1 MKPVIVSHPD
11 YRRFLSGVGG
21 MYRINWRSYPPAV
34 REIYIRFRELDLSAV
49 DRIMQDQYSNRGPE
63 SRQPSCMLRSLLLM
77 IVMNVVSI
85 TRWVETLHTSQFF
98 AILSGFQPWDI
109 PGVGTFYDFIDK
121 LWNLATPNF
130 SSHIKPPAKQ
140 KVKKPKGK
148 GQKAASIEKES
159 VAELI
164 ARLSQ
169 VTFHTDKEAYGLLF
183 RIFRTC
189 FLDESIRRGKVNP
202 ARLNIAGDGTPVVTA
217 ARFRSHHIC
226 DCWKTGNFNCDCNRY
241 FPQPDCSIGW
251 DSSRDCWYFGYDLY
265 ILTDADSD
273 LSLFPLYHAA
283 SKHDSH
289 GFCEAFFRFRALA
302 PDLTPASK
310 LIFIP
315 ACFIGHIILYTENP
329 PRPYLFIPG
338 MPEQPDAD
346 HNIPFRRQSFLR
358 FHENIL
364 EPGAFSLI
372 IIPEKHLFDIFVI
385 VFLCSFK
392 LRPALRANH
401 PVQRNPK
408 RKN

>member
-217 ARFRSHHIC
+217 ARFRSHH
-226 DCWKTGNFNCDCNRY
+226 T
-241 FPQPDCSIGW
+241 S
-251 DSSRDCWYFGYDLY
+251 
-265 ILTDADSD
+265 
-273 LSLFPLYHAA
+273 
-283 SKHDSH
+283 
-289 GFCEAFFRFRALA
+289 
-302 PDLTPASK
+302 
-310 LIFIP
+310 
-315 ACFIGHIILYTENP
+315 P
-329 PRPYLFIPG
+329 PRESDEWKLMYNKRTSSERCNKRIKLDYLLEAGKHHSTKFWYVRLYLI
-338 MPEQPDAD
+338 MMLIHMTSWNLPE
-346 HNIPFRRQSFLR
+346 
-358 FHENIL
+358 
-364 EPGAFSLI
+364 
-372 IIPEKHLFDIFVI
+372 
-385 VFLCSFK
+385 
-392 LRPALRANH
+392 
-401 PVQRNPK
+401 
-408 RKN
+408 